1 MDRRGWIILIMCGIG
16 LALTYNSMQ
25 TKNKANA
32 EFLKQERAR
41 MEIPQGNSLSETPV
55 ELTQD
60 SHKIGSAVDP
70 SQPTE
75 KTYTLTSK
83 NEDGDIV
90 NFEFTNYGGGIKQSS
105 LLKETEGL
113 DGKVKINKYGA
124 YPIGSIADDEGDF
137 ANYIYPAN
145 QIQKTSTSITFNR
158 TGKNGVV
165 IQKKWELFDAS
176 EDSHEYRLTLN
187 ILVTNNGE
195 ETYKLKNLSLIS
207 GVNAPLFEKER
218 ADLSKWFYYD
228 DDGYEAPGTFGDPFK
243 DGFLWGKAK
252 EIDIRSVSNLEYVGV
267 SNQFYTTIITPTNPG
282 SRVWIKPQ
290 VVKLESA
297 EKDLRSFNVGV
308 SFPDQDLV
316 KGANASL
323 KYNIYTGPR
332 KQAEVSKLGA
342 HTNKTMSYGWFGFG
356 APIMNVG
363 LNWIHDTIGNKIYEP
378 WSWGIA
384 IVLLTL
390 CIRIIIWPLHNK
402 STRSMKRMGKLQPIM
417 KELKEKYSDD
427 PQKVQQET
435 LKLYKKYKINPIGGC
450 LPMLIQMPIFF
461 AVFGMLT
468 NAVEL
473 RGQDFIWV
481 KDLSQQENIWTIP
494 FLNWPLNILPITMAV
509 TMMFQMRMTPA
520 TGDPMQ
526 RRIFMFLPLVFF
538 IFCYS
543 YASALALYWTV
554 QNIVSI
560 LQTWLMKRLPEP
572 ELVEAPPED
581 PNKPRKKGFME
592 KMAEK
597 LEEAQKQREVV
608 MAAKTGK
615 PMAKPKKQPEAP
627 GTKSANP
634 KKKLPKTGGK

>member
-16 LALTYNSMQ
+16 FALTYNSMKQ
-25 TKNKANA
+25 KNAANV
-32 EFLKQERAR
+32 EFLEQERAR
-41 MEIPQGNSLSETPV
+41 LAVSPESTLSETPV

-60 SHKIGSAVDP
+60 SHKIDSTVDP
-70 SQPTE
+70 SKPIE

-83 NEDGDIV
+83 NEAGEIV

-113 DGKVKINKYGA
+113 DGEVQINKYGA

-137 ANYIYPAN
+137 ANYIYPEN
-145 QIQKTSTSITFNR
+145 QIQQTATSITFNR

-252 EIDIRSVSNLEYVGV
+252 EIDIRSVSNLEYAGV

-297 EKDLRSFNVGV
+297 EKDLRSFNLGI

-316 KGANASL
+316 QGANASL

-332 KQAEVSKLGA
+332 KQSEVSKLGA

-356 APIMNVG
+356 APIMNVC

-538 IFCYS
+538 VFCYS

-554 QNIVSI
+554 QNLVSI

-597 LEEAQKQREVV
+597 LEEAQKQREEV

-615 PMAKPKKQPEAP
+615 PIAKPKKQPEAP
-627 GTKSANP
+627 GSKSSTP